1 MYERDEFLRD
11 RIRPHQPGTPR
22 GYSPRPPSGDRCP
35 APPPGRHAAAATPP
49 GPPRLP
55 SAPLRPLP
63 DPAWP
68 RQPEAPPPST
78 WADPALAPIRSR
90 TRPGERGWR
99 RMVRLVTFGLVGLG
113 RSGMQRQ
120 EAQFE
125 ATIRTVLH
133 GNHKVAVL
141 GKGGV
146 GKTSVAACVG
156 SILAELRQ
164 QDRIVGIDADTAFGR
179 LSSRIDPRAAGS
191 FWELTTDTNLRSF
204 TDITA
209 RLGRNSAGLYVL
221 FVGGRRGSSVTVSDK
236 TLIRFGDPPGG
247 KALTFEVVRPSDSA
261 AQHGRVQPSADLSD
275 DPAHNA
281 APVAPDPG
289 VVRAGAA
296 AAARRRELDI
306 SQRSLAADG
315 IINAG
320 ALIAFEKGR
329 SWPRERTRA
338 KLEEVLQWPA
348 GTIARIRRGEPTEP
362 ATNPDASP
370 GLRPADGPASLI
382 AQAVTAAVDGCS
394 LAIAAL
400 PATEDPEF
408 TERAAPILADLR
420 QLEAIAVQAT
430 RISRITPELIKALG
444 AVRRHHDELMR
455 LGATAPGATL
465 AQRLYAAR
473 RRANLS
479 TLETAQAAGVAEEMI
494 VGAEAEE
501 ELPAEAT
508 EAIEAL
514 IRQIN

>member
-1 MYERDEFLRD
+1 M
-11 RIRPHQPGTPR
+11 
-22 GYSPRPPSGDRCP
+22 
-35 APPPGRHAAAATPP
+35 
-49 GPPRLP
+49 
-55 SAPLRPLP
+55 
-63 DPAWP
+63 
-68 RQPEAPPPST
+68 
-78 WADPALAPIRSR
+78 
-90 TRPGERGWR
+90 
-99 RMVRLVTFGLVGLG
+99 
-113 RSGMQRQ
+113 
-120 EAQFE
+120 
-125 ATIRTVLH
+125 
-133 GNHKVAVL
+133 
-141 GKGGV
+141 
-146 GKTSVAACVG
+146 
-156 SILAELRQ
+156 
-164 QDRIVGIDADTAFGR
+164 
-179 LSSRIDPRAAGS
+179 
-191 FWELTTDTNLRSF
+191 
-204 TDITA
+204 
-209 RLGRNSAGLYVL
+209 

-236 TLIRFGDPPGG
+236 TLIRF
-247 KALTFEVVRPSDSA
+247 
-261 AQHGRVQPSADLSD
+261 
-275 DPAHNA
+275 
-281 APVAPDPG
+281 
-289 VVRAGAA
+289 
-296 AAARRRELDI
+296 
-306 SQRSLAADG
+306 
-315 IINAG
+315 
-320 ALIAFEKGR
+320 
-329 SWPRERTRA
+329 
-338 KLEEVLQWPA
+338 EEVLQWPA

-420 QLEAIAVQAT
+420 QLEAITVQAT